1 MSKAIVLYNSR
12 TGNTKQ
18 IAMKI
23 AEGLGIE
30 CFDNKHIPDLENYE
44 LIVVGSWMMA
54 GKISFAGTRML
65 RKITRKSKNEKKVAL
80 FFTSGTPDVIHP
92 TTANTTN
99 PRKTKD
105 LMFEQMENIF
115 HKNKKLTILPERCYS
130 AGASRIFKNGKIID
144 GFGHPTEEELAQAQ
158 AFGKSLMK
166 Y

>member
-23 AEGLGIE
+23 AEGLGVE
-30 CFDNKHIPDLENYE
+30 CYDNKQIPDLKDYE

-54 GKISFAGTRML
+54 GRISFAGTRML
-65 RKITRKSKNEKKVAL
+65 KKISRSKNEKKIVL

-92 TTANTTN
+92 TTANTPT
-99 PRKTKD
+99 PKYTKD
-105 LMFEQMENIF
+105 LMFEQMENILL
-115 HKNKKLTILPERCYS
+115 KNKKLTILPNRYYS

-144 GFGHPTEEELAQAQ
+144 GFGHPTEEELTKAVS
-158 AFGKSLMK
+158 FGQLLKK
-166 Y
+166 